1 MIKKVYSVRYSDR
14 LDVMSGNLMKDFT
27 FPWKRGRAPR
37 TEFRAVWNEQ
47 ALGFHFDVDDED
59 IILHESEDP
68 DEAVLGSDRVEIFLA
83 TKPDLKGPYYGAEMD
98 PRGNVYDYKA
108 RYHREFDD
116 RWSFGNLKF
125 RCEIRDGGYT
135 VKGRFAMDELNNLD
149 LVKGKQIVAG
159 VYRAE
164 FGHNKK
170 GDSTED
176 WISWVNPQK
185 DEQDFHVPESFG
197 MWKLD
202 L

>member
-1 MIKKVYSVRYSDR
+1 MIKKTYSVRYSDR

-47 ALGFHFDVDDED
+47 ALGFHFDVDDEE
-59 IILHESEDP
+59 IILDESEDP
-68 DEAVLGSDRVEIFLA
+68 NEAVLGSDRVEIFLA
-83 TKPDLKGPYYGAEMD
+83 TKADLKGPYYGAEMD

-108 RYHREFDD
+108 KYHREIDD
-116 RWSFGNLKF
+116 KWSFGNLKF
-125 RCEIRDGGYT
+125 RCEIREDGYT

-149 LVKGKQIVAG
+149 LVKGKQIIAG

-170 GDSTED
+170 GDLIQN

-197 MWKLD
+197 TWKLD

>member
-1 MIKKVYSVRYSDR
+1 MIKKTYSVRYSDR

-47 ALGFHFDVDDED
+47 ALGFHFDVDDEE
-59 IILHESEDP
+59 IILNDSEDP
-68 DEAVLGSDRVEIFLA
+68 TEAVLGSDRVEIFLA

-108 RYHREFDD
+108 KYHREFDD

-125 RCEIRDGGYT
+125 RCEIREGGYS

-149 LVKGKQIVAG
+149 LVKGKQLIAG

-164 FGHNKK
+164 FGHNKR
-170 GDSTED
+170 GDFVEN

-185 DEQDFHVPESFG
+185 DEVDFHVPESFG
-197 MWKLD
+197 TWKLD

>member
-170 GDSTED
+170 GDLTEE

-185 DEQDFHVPESFG
+185 DEQDFHDPESFG